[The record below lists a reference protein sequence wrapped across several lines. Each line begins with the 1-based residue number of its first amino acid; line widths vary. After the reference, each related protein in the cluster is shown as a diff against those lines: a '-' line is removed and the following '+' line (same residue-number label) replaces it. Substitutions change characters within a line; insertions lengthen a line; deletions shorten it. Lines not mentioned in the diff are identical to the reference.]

1 MARGLRC
8 TSTSK
13 CAFSSGRAGTID
25 VVRSF
30 QRTARGVLRGLL
42 LLAEPEPSISAAM
55 LDSAAYSPTG
65 TPRQTVCM
73 HEGFGSRSRR
83 VLLPGPAAAKRSP
96 RCSKL
101 SEDAQPATPPTPQA
115 HTTPHSHPTP
125 CPQTH
130 KKRFNLRR
138 AARLWRSTVLAC
150 AVWRCGHGVRH
161 IAAVSTHPNRPRVHG
176 AWAAHQDDS

>member
-1 MARGLRC
+1 MGYAAPRHPNVPSPVEEPGQSMWCDPSKGLHV
-8 TSTSK
+8 
-13 CAFSSGRAGTID
+13 AFSAGCCCLLNQNRQSQRPCLTALHTHQRGRLARRCACTR
-25 VVRSF
+25 VLVRVRVACCCLARPP
-30 QRTARGVLRGLL
+30 QKGHRGVQNFQK
-42 LLAEPEPSISAAM
+42 
-55 LDSAAYSPTG
+55 T
-65 TPRQTVCM
+65 
-73 HEGFGSRSRR
+73 HN
-83 VLLPGPAAAKRSP
+83 
-96 RCSKL
+96 
-101 SEDAQPATPPTPQA
+101 QPPPPTPQA
-115 HTTPHSHPTP
+115 HTPPHSHPTP